1 MKTMGTIGISMLVL
15 STALCCCCAFPF
27 PQVELPEVTLP
38 TISVPTIEVGD
49 LQEETVSLPL
59 TDTDAVTVQLSFG
72 AGELAVESGP
82 ADQLVEA
89 QFRYNVAEWKPEVTY
104 EDHRLTIEQDEIRN
118 SWGIPSDEV
127 RNEWKLE
134 FSPDVPLDMTIQAG
148 AGNGELDFGGL
159 QITDLRM
166 DLGAGDF
173 DIRFNTPSETTMER
187 LTMNAGAAKLSV
199 VELGN
204 AGLKEMTV
212 QGGVGDILLDFTGD
226 WSHSAEV
233 EIIGGVG
240 SFTIQVP
247 DDVGVHVTVEG
258 ISNLDVSGLRRQ
270 DDAYVNDAF
279 GETEIELRIRITT
292 GLGDVHIIEVS
303 NEGE

>member
-1 MKTMGTIGISMLVL
+1 MKTIGTIGISILVL
-15 STALCCCCAFPF
+15 STALCCCCTLPL
-27 PQVELPEVTLP
+27 PRVELPEVVIP

-59 TDTDAVTVQLSFG
+59 TDTDAVTVQIAFG
-72 AGELAVESGP
+72 AGELDVESG
-82 ADQLVEA
+82 ASNQLLEA
-89 QFRYNVAEWKPEVTY
+89 QFHYNVTEWKPEVTY
-104 EDHRLTIEQDEIRN
+104 EDHRLTIEQGELEE

-148 AGNGELDFGGL
+148 AGSGELDFGGL

-173 DIRFNTPSETTMER
+173 DVGFDTPSETTMEH
-187 LTMNAGAAKLSV
+187 LVLNAGAAKLSIT
-199 VELGN
+199 ELGN
-204 AGLKEMTV
+204 AGLEEMTV

-240 SFTIQVP
+240 SYTIQVP

-258 ISNLDVSGLRRQ
+258 ISNLDISGLRRQ

-279 GETEIELRIRITT
+279 GETEVELRIQITT

-303 NEGE
+303 NAQ